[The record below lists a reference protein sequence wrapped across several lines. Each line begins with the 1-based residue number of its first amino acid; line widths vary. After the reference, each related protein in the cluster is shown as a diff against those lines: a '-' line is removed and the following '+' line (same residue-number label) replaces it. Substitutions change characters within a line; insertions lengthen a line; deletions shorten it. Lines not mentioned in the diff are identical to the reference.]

1 MAEPRTQNA
10 MSAEDWPGEQL
21 GPEESVN
28 DSFSTIR
35 EQALGTGVRVKGAL
49 YLELACVTLTHKTRR
64 WTVGHQVSRTKALV
78 KYSHETCSR
87 NSTACR

>member
-1 MAEPRTQNA
+1 

-21 GPEESVN
+21 GPEDSVN

-49 YLELACVTLTHKTRR
+49 
-64 WTVGHQVSRTKALV
+64 
-78 KYSHETCSR
+78 
-87 NSTACR
+87 